1 MAGSPR
7 SPLLLLAALALA
19 LALAVSP
26 AAGQGHK
33 GRLVGGLIDA
43 DVNEEGVQQALSF
56 ALSEYNK
63 ASNDAYHGRVLRVLR
78 VRKQVRLPRRGRG
91 IECGVG
97 AQGPDGRG
105 AEPESSGLGRGARV
119 QSLSALELG
128 RGRRGG
134 TALTAGGRAPSPARL
149 PPSPQVLG
157 GGSPSAPGGSGGSA
171 QTLMRFSPW
180 RGPPASPGGHSPS
193 RGVTW
198 RGPGLARNL
207 GPRWGQGPA
216 SWDWG
221 VRANCRLDDLRR
233 GKNTPTPGCAPDFAP
248 EWFFK
253 HLPFNFL
260 TSFQTLSGSYKDT

>member
-91 IECGVG
+91 IELRSRSSGAGRAGCGAREQRPG
-97 AQGPDGRG
+97 ARGQG
-105 AEPESSGLGRGARV
+105 AEPECFGTRQGAQGRDGPDCGRPGAVSSPA
-119 QSLSALELG
+119 SAEPPG
-128 RGRRGG
+128 PGRRV
-134 TALTAGGRAPSPARL
+134 P
-149 PPSPQVLG
+149 
-157 GGSPSAPGGSGGSA
+157 
-171 QTLMRFSPW
+171 FSPW
-180 RGPPASPGGHSPS
+180 RLGGICTDADALLTLAWPPGLSRRPQPFSGCHPEWAWPGPQSGSALGSGTSLLGLGGPCELPS
-193 RGVTW
+193 R
-198 RGPGLARNL
+198 
-207 GPRWGQGPA
+207 
-216 SWDWG
+216 
-221 VRANCRLDDLRR
+221 
-233 GKNTPTPGCAPDFAP
+233 
-248 EWFFK
+248 
-253 HLPFNFL
+253 
-260 TSFQTLSGSYKDT
+260 